1 VDKSEVKIGFIGA
14 GVLGKGL
21 AMALADKGYLVA
33 AAHSRNPESAR
44 GLAGGIAG
52 CRVAVTGQELADAAD
67 LVFITTPDSVIA
79 QVAEILTWRTGQGVV
94 HCCGAFGP
102 EILAP
107 AARQGAA
114 IGAFHPFQTFAG
126 LTGPAQ
132 ASARLAGVSFAVAGE
147 GWLGDFLR
155 TMSHGLGG
163 RPVVIP
169 EGDRPLYHA
178 SAVLS
183 CGHLAALLQSTV
195 DLWTTMGFT
204 AQEAIDALSPLAR
217 ATLENI
223 AKDGIPDSV
232 TGPAVRGD
240 AGTIRTHLAA
250 LEQRLPELAPLYRAL
265 TAASL
270 PLAHQRGVA
279 PEELAAIEALV
290 QS

>member
-1 VDKSEVKIGFIGA
+1 MDKSGVKIGFIGA

-21 AMALADKGYLVA
+21 AMALADKGYQVA
-33 AAHSRNPESAR
+33 AAHSRNPDSAR
-44 GLAGGIAG
+44 WLAERIAG
-52 CRVAVTGQELADAAD
+52 CRVAVSGQELADAAD
-67 LVFITTPDSVIA
+67 LVFITTPDAVIGQIA
-79 QVAEILTWRTGQGVV
+79 GQLTWRTGQGVV
-94 HCCGAFGP
+94 HCCGAFGA

-114 IGAFHPFQTFAG
+114 TGAFHPFQTFAG
-126 LTGPAQ
+126 LTDPSQ
-132 ASARLAGVSFAVAGE
+132 ASARLAGVSFAVSGS
-147 GWLGDFLR
+147 GWLGEFLR
-155 TMSHGLGG
+155 SLSRDLGG

-169 EGDRPLYHA
+169 EGDRALYHA

-183 CGHLAALLQSTV
+183 CGHLAALLQASV
-195 DLWTTMGFT
+195 ELWSAMGFT

-223 AKDGIPDSV
+223 AKDGVLDSV

-240 AGTIRTHLAA
+240 VETIQIHLAA
-250 LEQRLPELAPLYRAL
+250 LAQRLPELAPLYRAL

-279 PEELAAIEALV
+279 PEELAAIEALG